1 MTDYF
6 SRDNHPTQ
14 IQKVH
19 HGLKTDPAVS
29 HNGVVALD
37 LAQRGFY
44 VFPCQSQPGSSHDK
58 APLVS
63 NWREVSTRDSELI
76 GNWWRRFSHALVAI
90 DCGKSAIVVIDADR
104 HGLVDGVSNLKE
116 ILGPDLS
123 IIGCP
128 IIETAGNGLHLYFS
142 QSESQ
147 LFRNSRGNLPS
158 GIDVRDN
165 SKAKSSSVSINSD
178 I

>member
-1 MTDYF
+1 VTDYF
-6 SRDNHPTQ
+6 SLDNHPPQ

-19 HGLKTDPAVS
+19 HGSKTDPAVS

-44 VFPCQSQPGSSHDK
+44 VFPCEPQPGSSHDK

-128 IIETAGNGLHLYFS
+128 IIGTAGNGLHLYFS
-142 QSESQ
+142 QSESE